1 MSLVKSRRDTV
12 IKNEAVVLVDI
23 VIWRDNR
30 QIYSHLYLSH
40 QADDRYLV
48 VGGGSEGLRIF
59 GEDNIIYLKP
69 IDHQDYSHMVTQ

>member
-1 MSLVKSRRDTV
+1 MALVLNQRKTV
-12 IKNEAVVLVDI
+12 LDEKGDFLVDI
-23 VIWRDNR
+23 MIWRDDR
-30 QIYSHLYLSH
+30 KIYSHLYLSH

-69 IDHQDYSHMVTQ
+69 IDNQDYSHMVTQ